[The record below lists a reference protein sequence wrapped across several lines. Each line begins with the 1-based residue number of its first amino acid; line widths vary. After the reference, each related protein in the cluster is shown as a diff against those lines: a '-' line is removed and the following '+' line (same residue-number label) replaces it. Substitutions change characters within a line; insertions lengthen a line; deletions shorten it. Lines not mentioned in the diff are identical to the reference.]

1 MYGRSVTLFI
11 SCLKVFIPLAI
22 FLASPNTFSHG
33 GGLDANGGHND
44 RKLDI
49 YHCHR
54 DYCKPRVL
62 SEKISYKKTGYNRKS
77 WRHWV
82 DEDHDC
88 QNTRAE
94 ILIASSLENVTY
106 RNSKACSVYSGKW
119 YDPYSNK
126 VWTLASDVDID
137 HIVPLAWA
145 YAHGANDWSLQKKSN
160 FANDAENLIAV
171 EDNLNQAKGAKGPS
185 QWLPPNKAFRCEYVK
200 RFDGVVRS
208 YGLIYNATE
217 IITMARYLAACG
229 TR

>member
-1 MYGRSVTLFI
+1 MVINKKLFALVL
-11 SCLKVFIPLAI
+11 SLLSSTNV
-22 FLASPNTFSHG
+22 FSHG

-44 RKLDI
+44 RKLGV

-54 DYCKPRVL
+54 NHCKPRVL
-62 SEKISYKKTGYNRKS
+62 SEKVSYKNTGYNRKN
-77 WRHWV
+77 WRHWI
-82 DEDHDC
+82 DEDNDC

-94 ILIASSLENVTY
+94 ILISSSLESVTF
-106 RNSKACSVYSGKW
+106 RNGKVCSVYSGKW

-126 VWTLASDVDID
+126 VWTLSSDVDID

-200 RFDGVVRS
+200 RFDNVVRN
-208 YGLIYNATE
+208 YGLVYETMEATQV
-217 IITMARYLAACG
+217 RLHLKDCL
-229 TR
+229 R